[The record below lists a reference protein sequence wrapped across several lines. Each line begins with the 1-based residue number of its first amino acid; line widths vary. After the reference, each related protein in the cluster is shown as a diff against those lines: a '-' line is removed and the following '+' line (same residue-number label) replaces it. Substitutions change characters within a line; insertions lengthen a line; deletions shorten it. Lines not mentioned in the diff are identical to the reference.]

1 MSLRGLLG
9 FAVSAGLTCLFAAK
23 VETASSKDGA
33 SAQDRA
39 EAPSSL
45 GVFEILTAA
54 QLCNICWEPLISDL
68 DILANDFGN
77 LPCTVGP

>member
-1 MSLRGLLG
+1 MLTRRKKSRRRIQKTVLLHKIEQKHRL
-9 FAVSAGLTCLFAAK
+9 V
-23 VETASSKDGA
+23 
-33 SAQDRA
+33 
-39 EAPSSL
+39 L
-45 GVFEILTAA
+45 GVLEILTAA